1 MIKVIYEY
9 IGRQNWKGRRVGSG
23 GYLNEN
29 KHSKITLS
37 KNRGQLKL
45 NYLFCIVPNSL
56 VY

>member
-9 IGRQNWKGRRVGSG
+9 IGRQNWKRRRVGSG